1 MKIWQKLILICI
13 AFIFFMIWLGYK
25 FINTRNENIQFGAKE
40 YCGDQYNRQLS
51 QILEKAQLHQRAAA
65 SFISGDAA
73 SKTTM
78 TGLESG
84 IQDIFN
90 QLDALETRTCLDN
103 SYGQDLGT
111 TQQYT
116 QLKGAWQRLKD
127 SVPGMAIS
135 SSDQIHQSF
144 SDDLLKLYSL
154 VGDTSNLILDPDLDT
169 YYIMDATLL
178 KFPAA
183 TNGIA
188 VLTTYAQGVLRKKE
202 VTSEDRREMISM
214 IAVLG
219 SNLQEMKGHIEKAYA
234 DNTSKENFKGT
245 KDSLKSEIDSEMNT
259 YLTST
264 GEFLTLL
271 DERLVNSSSI
281 NLTADELATSS
292 SLAQRDLY
300 RFFDVSLG
308 WEDKAL
314 KARED
319 YFANERNTTLF
330 QGGFFIVVVMIAVF
344 FIIRS
349 ITRPLRLAVTVS
361 NQLAQGN
368 LNARISS
375 TNRDETG
382 QLLQAMKQMVG
393 YLNEMAE
400 MADNIAEGNMAVR
413 VTPRSAEDRFGN
425 AFRKMAAYLTDMAG
439 VAGNIAE
446 GDLSVQVQSRSAQDN
461 FGNAFKQMIE
471 KLREITSNVKTTS
484 AELAESGRQIV
495 SSSRRTL
502 QSAQDQAAA
511 VQESTASASEVQ
523 QTSQV
528 TGDRAKEIQRVL
540 ERTVQSSQG
549 IRSQLGDTAG
559 AMSRIQDQIRIIVQS
574 IQQVAEKNVQIGEI
588 IESVGELADQS
599 QLLAINAGIEAA
611 KAGDAG
617 RGFSV
622 VASEMRTLAD
632 QSKSAAR
639 RIRSIVGEVRKAAED
654 AAAVAETGQGRF
666 QESME
671 HIQPVLH
678 QVEELTLRVDESNQA
693 VQQILAIVNQ
703 QIIGVEQI
711 TEAMRM
717 IQTGVQDGV
726 IQNQQLEKAAES
738 LSSVSVKLSHLV
750 ESYRL

>member
-1 MKIWQKLILICI
+1 MKIWMKLILICV
-13 AFIFFMIWLGYK
+13 AFIFFTVWLGYK
-25 FINTRNENIQFGAKE
+25 FIKTRNENIQFGQKE
-40 YCGDQYNRQLS
+40 YCGDQYNRLLS
-51 QILEKAQLHQRAAA
+51 QVLNKAQLHQSAVSR
-65 SFISGDAA
+65 SLGGDASA
-73 SKTTM
+73 TSSM
-78 TGLESG
+78 NELESG
-84 IQDIFN
+84 VQDVFN
-90 QLDALETRTCLDN
+90 QIDLLESMTCLQD
-103 SYGQDLGT
+103 SYGKELGT
-111 TQQYT
+111 TQKYE
-116 QLKGAWQRLKD
+116 QLKESWSHLKD
-127 SVPGMAIS
+127 STSGMTVSAS
-135 SSDQIHQSF
+135 NQVHQSF
-144 SDDLLKLYSL
+144 INDLLKLYSL

-183 TNGIA
+183 SNGIS
-188 VLTTYAQGVLRKKE
+188 VLTTYAANVIEKKQI
-202 VTSEDRREMISM
+202 TMEDRTQMVSM
-214 IAVLG
+214 IAVLQ
-219 SNLQEMKGHIEKAYA
+219 SNLQELKGHIGKAFD
-234 DNTSKENFKGT
+234 DNSSGENFKSTRGT
-245 KDSLKSEIDSEMNT
+245 LKSDIESEMNS
-259 YLTST
+259 YLAST
-264 GEFLTLL
+264 GHFLDLINDKLL
-271 DERLVNSSSI
+271 NSSSI
-281 NLTADELATSS
+281 VLTADELADASND
-292 SLAQRDLY
+292 AQQSQYKFL
-300 RFFDVSLG
+300 DVSLA

-314 KARED
+314 KARDD
-319 YFANERNTTLF
+319 YFAGERDATLL
-330 QGGFFIVVVMIAVF
+330 QGGIFIVVVMIAVF

-349 ITRPLRLAVTVS
+349 ITYPLRTAVTVS

-368 LNARISS
+368 LSARIGS
-375 TNRDETG
+375 TANDETG

-400 MADNIAEGNMAVR
+400 MADSIAGGNMAVR
-413 VTPRSAEDRFGN
+413 VNPRSAEDRFGN
-425 AFRKMAAYLTDMAG
+425 AFQKMASYLNDMAG
-439 VAGNIAE
+439 VAGKIAE
-446 GDLSVQVQSRSAQDN
+446 GDLSVQVQSRSSEDN
-461 FGNAFKQMIE
+461 FGNAFKQMID

-484 AELAESGRQIV
+484 TELAEAGRQIV

-523 QTSQV
+523 QTSHV

-540 ERTVQSSQG
+540 ERTVHSSQG

-559 AMSRIQDQIRIIVQS
+559 AMSRIQDQIRVIVQS

-611 KAGDAG
+611 KAGESG

-639 RIRSIVGEVRKAAED
+639 RIRAIVGEVRKAAED
-654 AAAVAETGQGRF
+654 AATIAETGQGRF

-671 HIQPVLH
+671 HIQPVLE

-703 QIIGVEQI
+703 QVIGVEQI

-717 IQTGVQDGV
+717 IQSGVQDGV
-726 IQNQQLEKAAES
+726 TQNQQLEKAAES
-738 LSSVSVKLSHLV
+738 LSSVSIKLSHLV